1 MPPLPESLIQMI
13 ATEARAPI
21 PPSIS
26 AIAEAAR
33 ARHGQGIAAV
43 LGYGSCLREGD
54 DRGKVVDLYLLP
66 DDYRSIYDNPL
77 MRVANA
83 LLPPNV
89 FYLETPFE
97 DRIVRCKYAIVSL
110 EDLERLVRP
119 QTFHPYFWARFAQ
132 PTAIV
137 WARDEKA
144 EKRVVTV
151 LAQSASTVIG
161 EAAPFLPPDVE
172 PKDFWI
178 RAFSETYRTELRA
191 ERPGRAIHL
200 YETHAAR
207 YDRIIETLREASG
220 DKALYGERGPGL
232 GKRNEGR
239 WRRRRYLGKVLS
251 VLRLMKS
258 AFTFH
263 DGPVYLM
270 WKIEQHSG
278 VKVTLTPWQRR
289 HPILASPTL
298 FWRLYRKG
306 AFR

>member
-1 MPPLPESLIQMI
+1 MEIV
-13 ATEARAPI
+13 AEDAHAPI
-21 PPSIS
+21 PPGMT
-26 AIAEAAR
+26 AIADVAR
-33 ARHGQGIAAV
+33 TRHGQGIVAV

-54 DRGKVVDLYLLP
+54 DRGKVVDLYLLA
-66 DDYRSIYDNPL
+66 DDYSAIYDSPL
-77 MRVANA
+77 MRLANA
-83 LLPPNV
+83 VLPPNV

-97 DRIVRCKYAIVSL
+97 DRVVRCKYAVVSL
-110 EDLERLVRP
+110 DHLERLVRP

-137 WARDEKA
+137 WARDEEAKA
-144 EKRVVTV
+144 RCVAA
-151 LAQSASTVIG
+151 LAQSVLTVME
-161 EAAPFLPPDVE
+161 EAAPFMPADVRSR
-172 PKDFWI
+172 DFWV

-200 YETHAAR
+200 YETHAVR
-207 YDRIIETLREASG
+207 YDRLFAAMQSEGGTTLNVARGSARHN
-220 DKALYGERGPGL
+220 ERL
-232 GKRNEGR
+232 

-251 VLRLMKS
+251 VLRLMRN

-278 VKVTLTPWQRR
+278 VKVNMTPWQRR
-289 HPILASPTL
+289 HPILASPKL
-298 FWRLYRKG
+298 FWKLYRKG

>member
-1 MPPLPESLIQMI
+1 MIQ
-13 ATEARAPI
+13 P
-21 PPSIS
+21 PPSLVEIVAEEALVPAPPGMA
-26 AIAEAAR
+26 AIAAAAR
-33 ARHGQGIAAV
+33 ARHGEGIAAV

-66 DDYRSIYDNPL
+66 DDYRSIYDNPV

-97 DRIVRCKYAIVSL
+97 GRVVRCKYAVVSL
-110 EDLERLVRP
+110 ADLEKLVGPR
-119 QTFHPYFWARFAQ
+119 TFHPYFWARFAQ

-137 WARDEKA
+137 WARDA
-144 EKRVVTV
+144 QGRNRVVAA
-151 LAQSASTVIG
+151 LARSVATLIG
-161 EAAPFLPPDVE
+161 EAAPFVPPGA
-172 PKDFWI
+172 PSRDFWI

-207 YDRIIETLREASG
+207 YDRLIEAARVAGDGDAANGETRSVESNEA
-220 DKALYGERGPGL
+220 
-232 GKRNEGR
+232 R

-251 VLRLMKS
+251 VLRLMKN
-258 AFTFH
+258 AFTFQ